1 MAQSFRSFLENASE
15 LYKSLLDESLLIV
28 SIIGK
33 DSKTWKKS
41 DIVNNLCGT
50 QACIGQID
58 SENPEIFI
66 EAYLSTEDSTL
77 FFVLHGVHDFD
88 LQTKLFASDEYKN
101 KSFFEKLAKAEYDEL
116 SLLHLLF
123 LLSHLV
129 VVVEQGRYFDTT
141 YMKTF
146 ADVNQMRLSAK
157 DHLVDE
163 LLHNPQLPKMWSD
176 YGRLSCPRICFL
188 FPDRCIR
195 HELPYSKKKE
205 IAEKLEVG
213 WEAQIFNNLKHI
225 RIVDTS
231 LINCLIVLPED
242 VRYVHVAKS
251 PSEEPRDLI
260 VDLLSRF
267 LDNSNSSKDDEDIR
281 EPDYCTFLRSA
292 MQNILRY
299 GDRFKN
305 FNCFPTLKEFI
316 IGAQITYNTLIE
328 DVTVIKLEEFVPELA
343 IAQSIE
349 TSHWERAIHNYRT
362 NCISNGGC
370 FSKAEHL
377 NELEKATDSV
387 KAMVDTGESLR
398 EALIKVTET
407 CTEYWENGHQRC
419 ESVSVTGHYC
429 KHKIHE
435 NDVEHDSGYRFTSS
449 CNCGKKQI
457 TRMDPFNLKDANYDF
472 FLQFPCCSNMDSF
485 KFQLFSPSSPVEPTG
500 NVSPDDSER
509 LESPVVNRPNLHRRA
524 KSTASES
531 SKITDTAALSGE
543 TIDDEELEDEEVDTV
558 FDRYLD
564 DDKLKELFLDEKDK
578 NKVQRQGTS
587 LMEDEELNDEEED
600 SDEDEGEEDEE
611 DVEGI
616 GSYLDNYDDNLK
628 LDKPKVLSYDKLLKH
643 YKGQFIEY
651 LPHSNAPPGLLPGFP
666 SWSLKAIGP
675 SNRYSHQHGLRL
687 PNFKH
692 GCDFLLPLDVYLR
705 VNSKDWENDLKKLNP
720 RLDLSARSRRKPLG
734 LDEEEG
740 MNTEKVKV

>member
-1 MAQSFRSFLENASE
+1 MNDHLSKHCMPFKSYCNDEIRENAMEIQKNKDKYFSSSTTINNNNSTLSLHIEAYENLVECDSESIEGLKSDGIKTDFFKNFENAQHRLHGSTSFIQNPFEFPRQKKEDQSNDPEVMQFKTSQRLLNPNVSRASNKDHGKNENGIMESRSTNQNLQQGAKSSRNNKKSNSFQPLSNSDPKSTNMAHTFRDFLENASE

-28 SIIGK
+28 SVIGK

-41 DIVNNLCGT
+41 DIINKLCGT
-50 QACIGQID
+50 QACLGQID

-101 KSFFEKLAKAEYDEL
+101 KSFFEKLAKSEYDEL

-157 DHLVDE
+157 DHLIDE
-163 LLHNPQLPKMWSD
+163 LLQNSQLPKMWSE

-195 HELPYSKKKE
+195 HELPQNKKKE
-205 IAEKLEVG
+205 IAEKLELG

-267 LDNSNSSKDDEDIR
+267 LDNSNSIKDDEDIR

-316 IGAQITYNTLIE
+316 IGAQITYNTLIK
-328 DVTVIKLEEFVPELA
+328 DAKAIKLEEVVPELA
-343 IAQSIE
+343 IAQS
-349 TSHWERAIHNYRT
+349 
-362 NCISNGGC
+362 
-370 FSKAEHL
+370 
-377 NELEKATDSV
+377 
-387 KAMVDTGESLR
+387 
-398 EALIKVTET
+398 
-407 CTEYWENGHQRC
+407 
-419 ESVSVTGHYC
+419 
-429 KHKIHE
+429 
-435 NDVEHDSGYRFTSS
+435 
-449 CNCGKKQI
+449 
-457 TRMDPFNLKDANYDF
+457 
-472 FLQFPCCSNMDSF
+472 
-485 KFQLFSPSSPVEPTG
+485 
-500 NVSPDDSER
+500 
-509 LESPVVNRPNLHRRA
+509 
-524 KSTASES
+524 
-531 SKITDTAALSGE
+531 
-543 TIDDEELEDEEVDTV
+543 
-558 FDRYLD
+558 
-564 DDKLKELFLDEKDK
+564 
-578 NKVQRQGTS
+578 
-587 LMEDEELNDEEED
+587 
-600 SDEDEGEEDEE
+600 
-611 DVEGI
+611 
-616 GSYLDNYDDNLK
+616 
-628 LDKPKVLSYDKLLKH
+628 
-643 YKGQFIEY
+643 
-651 LPHSNAPPGLLPGFP
+651 
-666 SWSLKAIGP
+666 
-675 SNRYSHQHGLRL
+675 
-687 PNFKH
+687 
-692 GCDFLLPLDVYLR
+692 
-705 VNSKDWENDLKKLNP
+705 
-720 RLDLSARSRRKPLG
+720 
-734 LDEEEG
+734 
-740 MNTEKVKV
+740 